1 MGFQVQDLAPKVT
14 VQGRTFCVSAF
25 EFGNIAG
32 TFFCAGIFERQV
44 DGSWNRVVT
53 FVEQDH
59 DILKF
64 IQDKGGRVEFIKWF
78 VAKVNAFFAE
88 LFGNKPAPTGE
99 PTTEAEAKAMIAA
112 AMLAL
117 SFKIVDGVPVLS

>member
-1 MGFQVQDLAPKVT
+1 MGFPVQTLAPKVT

-25 EFGNIAG
+25 EYSNIAG

-59 DILKF
+59 NILEL
-64 IQDKGGRVEFIKWF
+64 IQAKGGKVEFIKWF
-78 VAKVNAFFAE
+78 IAKVNAFFQE
-88 LFGNKPAPTGE
+88 LFGTKPEPTGE
-99 PTTEAEAKAMIAA
+99 PTTEEEAKAAIESAI
-112 AMLAL
+112 LPL
-117 SFKIVDGVPVLS
+117 TFKLVDGVPVLG